1 MFSKIGLPEILII
14 LAVVLLLFGATRLPQ
29 LGNSLGRSIREFK
42 SGMKGAG
49 ENDEKPSAPAKA
61 DSKGEGASKISH

>member
-1 MFSKIGLPEILII
+1 MFSKFGLPEILII

-42 SGMKGAG
+42 SGIKGDSESEDKGKTSAKANAKNEGAG
-49 ENDEKPSAPAKA
+49 KV
-61 DSKGEGASKISH
+61 SH